1 MRWYSW
7 SCCSYV
13 FILDLLFSDLS
24 PRAPTRFDNVSIAC
38 YFHSNSGWRIFIYNG
53 VVHKDPLIIIT
64 LCFRLDEIA
73 FVPAQKCLQMPVYCA
88 VYCRKHRYVAEKE
101 AFTQRCVR
109 APDNGAV
116 LLCCCVTWLC
126 DGFYGLHAQ
135 FPCKMYFFFLSQR
148 FRKLTVSQKT
158 TRYVLY
164 TPIFLHAYCCMYLCV
179 FQLLL
184 HARWLL
190 KNDSSFKSLLPLYC
204 FCHLLR
210 LSFPFL
216 LLLIHSH
223 LLCGIHTFSRILSF
237 AVIME
242 LCLYELSGQRFKYKR
257 VT

>member
-1 MRWYSW
+1 MFQIRWNSFRSGSKVLTNASVLCGILSQAPLCCGKGSIYAEMRASARQW
-7 SCCSYV
+7 CC
-13 FILDLLFSDLS
+13 
-24 PRAPTRFDNVSIAC
+24 A
-38 YFHSNSGWRIFIYNG
+38 
-53 VVHKDPLIIIT
+53 
-64 LCFRLDEIA
+64 
-73 FVPAQKCLQMPVYCA
+73 
-88 VYCRKHRYVAEKE
+88 
-101 AFTQRCVR
+101 
-109 APDNGAV
+109 AV

-148 FRKLTVSQKT
+148 NHRKLTVSQKT

-164 TPIFLHAYCCMYLCV
+164 AAIFLHAYCCMYLCV
-179 FQLLL
+179 FKLLL
-184 HARWLL
+184 HARSLL

-223 LLCGIHTFSRILSF
+223 LLCGIHTFFRVLSF